1 MTRASREPLSTR
13 RRFGLVVTIA
23 TGVASLAASDA
34 HAQAPPGVSN
44 EMQAE
49 YLFRSGEKKFD
60 SGRHAEACADFTES
74 LRLGPKLGTLLNLAL
89 CHEQV
94 GRTST
99 AWGEFRRVEQEERAS
114 GAPNESRVQLA
125 RAHADKLQP
134 RVSRLKIVVPRASR
148 APGLVVMVDGE
159 SKGEPLWAGVPVDP
173 GTRVVEATAP
183 NKKPV
188 LINVKVDDEG
198 VLVGVTIPVL
208 ADAPVAAPAPSQAGG
223 ANLEAVEEYASN
235 RARRT
240 TGFVIGGIGLATLAA
255 GAAFGVAAIINDSD
269 AKKCSP
275 CTRGTAE
282 ATASDQ
288 STDRAFV
295 FANISNVTVPLGAL
309 GTVVGAYLVLS
320 AGPSHSVALAPVT
333 TAHSAGLAMSG
344 QW

>member
-1 MTRASREPLSTR
+1 MRSTAL
-13 RRFGLVVTIA
+13 LVA
-23 TGVASLAASDA
+23 VALAAPSARADRT
-34 HAQAPPGVSN
+34 S
-44 EMQAE
+44 EAE
-49 YLFRSGEKKFD
+49 DLFRRAKGLIAQNK
-60 SGRHAEACADFTES
+60 HAEACPLLEES
-74 LRLGPKLGTLLNLAL
+74 YRLERARGTLLNLAL

-94 GRTST
+94 GKTSA

-125 RAHADKLQP
+125 REHADKLQP
-134 RVSRLKIVVPRASR
+134 RVSRLKVVVPPASR
-148 APGLVVMVDGE
+148 APGLVVKVDGE

-173 GTRVVEATAP
+173 GTHVVEATAP
-183 NKKPV
+183 NKKPMI
-188 LINVKVDDEG
+188 LKVKVDDEG

-208 ADAPVAAPAPSQAGG
+208 ADAPVAAPAPAQAGG
-223 ANLEAVEEYASN
+223 ANLEAVEAYASN

-295 FANISNVTVPLGAL
+295 FANISNVTLPLGVL
-309 GTVVGAYLVLS
+309 GTAVGAYLVLS
-320 AGPSHSVALAPVT
+320 AGPSHTVALAPLT
-333 TAHSAGLAMSG
+333 RAHAGGLSMSG